1 MVRNYVSGPFGSGGK
16 MKTISV
22 SRLVALVAIL
32 AVAGACK
39 STFGTG
45 AYLAPQGFKGAK
57 QLSETKV
64 QGKACKQHIFFVP
77 VGDYSL
83 NAAMSDALARAPEG
97 TTGLMNVKVSTSL
110 PLFGGVL
117 FGRYC
122 FEVEGFPA
130 KRENVASR

>member
-1 MVRNYVSGPFGSGGK
+1 MPFSFWSGGK
-16 MKTISV
+16 MKTRSIST
-22 SRLVALVAIL
+22 LVALAAIVFL
-32 AVAGACK
+32 AGACK

-64 QGKACKQHIFFVP
+64 QGRACKQQIFFVP

-83 NAAMSDALARAPEG
+83 NAAMSDALSHAPEG
-97 TTGLMNVKVSTSL
+97 TTGLMNVKVSTSV
-110 PLFGGVL
+110 PLFGGAL